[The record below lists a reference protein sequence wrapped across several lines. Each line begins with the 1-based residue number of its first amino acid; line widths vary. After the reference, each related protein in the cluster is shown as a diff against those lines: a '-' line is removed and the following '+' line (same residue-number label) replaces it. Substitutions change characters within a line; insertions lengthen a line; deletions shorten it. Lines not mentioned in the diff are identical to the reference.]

1 METKNIGPG
10 MHYVQE
16 TQPTNIG
23 NAVESWIAGLEAIHR

>member
-1 METKNIGPG
+1 
-10 MHYVQE
+10 VQE